1 MTRIVCKD
9 GGKSIAAG
17 FLNPWM
23 DGGNTQYMAS
33 EGRAFR
39 HPLKNINN
47 MWTVWTVDM
56 CPHALTTT
64 RQSP

>member
-17 FLNPWM
+17 LNPWM

-39 HPLKNINN
+39 RIKNINN
-47 MWTVWTVDM
+47 MWTVWTVDKH
-56 CPHALTTT
+56 CNY
-64 RQSP
+64 